1 MNADHVAMFSALD
14 LARMLFGVLI
24 VAAGAVS
31 CLFFVGR
38 RKQREYSL
46 LYFGLGAMLYG
57 VRLFINGSSGYMQG
71 RWDWIT
77 EVISLVIPIPLLLF
91 FTATMAKRWR
101 KIALSSIGIFFV
113 IAAVGMAELFLVHSE
128 RATQKVIHLIA
139 VIVIPVLMVLLFIGG
154 RSATR
159 EQKILRAGFFVF
171 LLFIVH
177 TNLGNI
183 GMISHGPDL
192 EFIGFVTFLG
202 CLGYV
207 AAARTQ
213 RNEEQLLTLNKE
225 LEIARGIQAGL
236 LPEKS
241 FSVAGLTA
249 ASRYVPASS
258 VAGDFYDF
266 LPKDGGLG
274 VLIAD
279 VSGHGVP
286 AALSAS
292 MVKVAI
298 RAQRDWADDPARVLS
313 GLNSILCGNLQ
324 GQFVTAGYLFLD
336 PQRGA
341 LAYAGAGHPPLLAW
355 RGREKKIESLEEN
368 GLMLGIFPE
377 GVYKCMT
384 AALEPGDRFV
394 LYTDGIT
401 EAPSLSG
408 EEFGMERFKDFLAK
422 HATSPAQE
430 LCDSLVKRVTTWSG
444 NSSREQHDDLT
455 LIESSFPGRAKPA
468 AAGVLR

>member
-1 MNADHVAMFSALD
+1 MDADHVAAFSALD

-31 CLFFVGR
+31 CLFFAFR

-46 LYFGLGAMLYG
+46 LYFGLGAILYG
-57 VRLFINGSSGYMQG
+57 VRLFINGSAHYMQG
-71 RWDWIT
+71 QWDWIT
-77 EVISLVIPIPLLLF
+77 EAISLVIPIPLLLF
-91 FTATMAKRWR
+91 FTATMARRWR
-101 KIALSSIGIFFV
+101 KLALWSIGVFSV
-113 IAAVGMAELFLVHSE
+113 IGAVGMVELFLVHSE
-128 RATQKVIHLIA
+128 RATQRVIHLIA
-139 VIVIPVLMVLLFIGG
+139 VVVIPILMVLLFIGG

-177 TNLGNI
+177 TNLTNI
-183 GMISHGPDL
+183 GAIPHGPDL
-192 EFIGFVTFLG
+192 EFIGFVSFLG

-241 FSVAGLTA
+241 FSVAGLVT

-266 LPKDGGLG
+266 LPKDSGLG

-298 RAQRDWADDPARVLS
+298 RAQRDWADDPARVLT

-324 GQFVTAGYLFLD
+324 GQFVTAGYLYLD
-336 PQRGA
+336 PGRGA

-355 RGREKKIESLEEN
+355 RAREKKVECMEEN

-377 GVYKCMT
+377 GAYRCMT
-384 AALEPGDRFV
+384 ADLGPGDRFV

-408 EEFGMERFKDFLAK
+408 EEFGMDRFKSFLAE
-422 HATSPAQE
+422 HAASPAQE
-430 LCDSLVKRVTTWSG
+430 LCDALVKHVTAWSG
-444 NSSREQHDDLT
+444 NSREQHDDLT
-455 LIESSFPGRAKPA
+455 LVVVDYKA
-468 AAGVLR
+468 A

>member
-1 MNADHVAMFSALD
+1 MNADHVAAFSALD

-31 CLFFVGR
+31 CLFFAVR
-38 RKQREYSL
+38 LKLREYSL

-57 VRLFINGSSGYMQG
+57 VRLFINGSSNYMQEQ
-71 RWDWIT
+71 WDWIT
-77 EVISLVIPIPLLLF
+77 EVIALVIPIPLLLF
-91 FTATMAKRWR
+91 FTATMARRWR
-101 KIALSSIGIFFV
+101 KLALWSIGIFCV
-113 IAAVGMAELFLVHSE
+113 IGAVGMAELFLVQSE
-128 RATQKVIHLIA
+128 RATQKAIHLIA
-139 VIVIPVLMVLLFIGG
+139 IVVIPVLMVLLFIGG
-154 RSATR
+154 RTASR
-159 EQKILRAGFFVF
+159 EQKILRTGFFVF

-236 LPEKS
+236 LPEKG
-241 FSVAGLTA
+241 FSVAGLTT
-249 ASRYVPASS
+249 ASRYVPATS

-274 VLIAD
+274 ILIAD

-298 RAQRDWADDPARVLS
+298 TAQRDWANDPARVLS

-324 GQFVTAGYLFLD
+324 GQFVTAGFLYLD
-336 PQRGA
+336 PRRGA
-341 LAYAGAGHPPLLAW
+341 LTYAGAGHPPLLAW
-355 RGREKKIESLEEN
+355 RGREKKVESIEEN

-377 GVYKCMT
+377 GAYKSMT

-394 LYTDGIT
+394 LYTDGIA

-408 EEFGMERFKDFLAK
+408 EEFGMERFKDFM
-422 HATSPAQE
+422 TQNSGRSAQDF
-430 LCDSLVKRVTTWSG
+430 CDGLIQHVAAWCGST
-444 NSSREQHDDLT
+444 SREQHDDLT
-455 LIESSFPGRAKPA
+455 LIVVDYKA
-468 AAGVLR
+468 A

>member
-1 MNADHVAMFSALD
+1 MNADHIAAFSALD

-31 CLFFVGR
+31 CLFFAGI

-46 LYFGLGAMLYG
+46 LYFGLGAILYG
-57 VRLFINGSSGYMQG
+57 VRLFINGSSNYMQG

-77 EVISLVIPIPLLLF
+77 EAISLVIPIPLLLF
-91 FTATMAKRWR
+91 FTATMARRWR
-101 KIALSSIGIFFV
+101 KLALWSIGIFSV
-113 IAAVGMAELFLVHSE
+113 IGAVGMAELFVVHSE
-128 RATQKVIHLIA
+128 RATQRAIHLIA
-139 VIVIPVLMVLLFIGG
+139 VVVIPVLMVLLSVGG

-159 EQKILRAGFFVF
+159 EQKILRAGFFIF
-171 LLFIVH
+171 LVFIVH
-177 TNLGNI
+177 TNLANI
-183 GMISHGPDL
+183 EAIPHGPDL

-249 ASRYVPASS
+249 ASRYIPATS

-298 RAQRDWADDPARVLS
+298 SAQRDWADDPARVLS

-324 GQFVTAGYLFLD
+324 GQFVTAGYLYLN
-336 PQRGA
+336 PRRGA
-341 LAYAGAGHPPLLAW
+341 LAYAGAGHPPVLAW
-355 RGREKKIESLEEN
+355 RGREKRVESMEEN

-377 GVYKCMT
+377 GAYKSMT

-394 LYTDGIT
+394 LYTDGIA

-408 EEFGMERFKDFLAK
+408 EEFGMDRFKSFLAE
-422 HATSPAQE
+422 HAGSSAQE
-430 LCDSLVKRVTTWSG
+430 LCDALIKHVTAWSG
-444 NSSREQHDDLT
+444 STREQHDDLT
-455 LIESSFPGRAKPA
+455 LIVVDYKA
-468 AAGVLR
+468 A

>member
-1 MNADHVAMFSALD
+1 MDADHVAAFSALD

-31 CLFFVGR
+31 CLFFAIR

-46 LYFGLGAMLYG
+46 LYFGLGAILYG
-57 VRLFINGSSGYMQG
+57 VRLFINGSAHYMQG
-71 RWDWIT
+71 QWDWIT
-77 EVISLVIPIPLLLF
+77 EAISLVIPIPLLLF
-91 FTATMAKRWR
+91 FTATMVRRWR
-101 KIALSSIGIFFV
+101 KLALWSIGVFSV
-113 IAAVGMAELFLVHSE
+113 IGAVGMVELFLVHSE
-128 RATQKVIHLIA
+128 RATQRVIHLIA
-139 VIVIPVLMVLLFIGG
+139 VVVIPILMVLLFVGG

-171 LLFIVH
+171 LMFIVH
-177 TNLGNI
+177 TNLANI
-183 GMISHGPDL
+183 GAIPHGPDL
-192 EFIGFVTFLG
+192 EFIGFVAFLG

-207 AAARTQ
+207 AAARTHH
-213 RNEEQLLTLNKE
+213 NEERLLALNKE
-225 LEIARGIQAGL
+225 MEIARGIQAGL

-249 ASRYVPASS
+249 ASRYVPATS

-266 LPKDGGLG
+266 LPKDSGLG

-298 RAQRDWADDPARVLS
+298 RAQRDWADDPARVLT

-324 GQFVTAGYLFLD
+324 GQFVTAGYLYLD
-336 PQRGA
+336 PGRGA

-355 RGREKKIESLEEN
+355 RAREKKVECMEEN

-377 GVYKCMT
+377 GAYKCMT
-384 AALEPGDRFV
+384 ADLAPGDRFV

-408 EEFGMERFKDFLAK
+408 EEFGMDRFKSFLAE
-422 HATSPAQE
+422 HAASPAQE
-430 LCDSLVKRVTTWSG
+430 LCDALVKHVRAWSG
-444 NSSREQHDDLT
+444 NSREQHDDLT
-455 LIESSFPGRAKPA
+455 LVVVDYKA
-468 AAGVLR
+468 A

>member
-1 MNADHVAMFSALD
+1 MFSALD

-31 CLFFVGR
+31 CLVFAVP

-46 LYFGLGAMLYG
+46 LYFGLGAILYG
-57 VRLFINGSSGYMQG
+57 VRLFINGSSYYMQA
-71 RWDWIT
+71 RWDRIT

-91 FTATMAKRWR
+91 FTATIARRWR
-101 KIALSSIGIFFV
+101 KIALWSIGVFSV
-113 IAAVGMAELFLVHSE
+113 IGAVGMAELFLVHSE

-139 VIVIPVLMVLLFIGG
+139 IVVIPLLMVLLFLGG
-154 RSATR
+154 RSASR

-171 LLFIVH
+171 LVFIVH

-183 GMISHGPDL
+183 GAISHGPDL
-192 EFIGFVTFLG
+192 EFIGFVTFLA

-213 RNEEQLLTLNKE
+213 RNEEQLLALNKE

-236 LPEKS
+236 LPKKS
-241 FSVAGLTA
+241 FSVAGLTT
-249 ASRYVPASS
+249 ASRYVPATS

-274 VLIAD
+274 VLIAG

-298 RAQRDWADDPARVLS
+298 RAQRDWADKPAQVLT
-313 GLNSILCGNLQ
+313 GLNSILCGSLQ
-324 GQFVTAGYLFLD
+324 GQFVTAGYLYLD
-336 PQRGA
+336 PRRGS
-341 LAYAGAGHPPLLAW
+341 LAYAGAGHPPLLVW
-355 RGREKKIESLEEN
+355 RAGEAKVESMEEN

-377 GVYKCMT
+377 GAYKSLT
-384 AALEPGDRFV
+384 AALNSGDRFI
-394 LYTDGIT
+394 LYTDGIP
-401 EAPSLSG
+401 EAPSASG
-408 EEFGMERFKDFLAK
+408 EEFGMERFKDFLQQNSG
-422 HATSPAQE
+422 HSTQE
-430 LCDSLVKRVTTWSG
+430 LCDLLIQQLTAWCG
-444 NSSREQHDDLT
+444 NGTREQHDDLT
-455 LIESSFPGRAKPA
+455 LIVVDYKA
-468 AAGVLR
+468 A

>member
-1 MNADHVAMFSALD
+1 MNADHIAVFSTLD
-14 LARMLFGVLI
+14 LLRMLFGVLI

-31 CLFFVGR
+31 CLVFAGR

-46 LYFGLGAMLYG
+46 LYFGLGAILYG
-57 VRLFINGSSGYMQG
+57 VRLFINGSSNYMQE

-91 FTATMAKRWR
+91 FTATMARRWR
-101 KIALSSIGIFFV
+101 KLALWSIGVFSV
-113 IAAVGMAELFLVHSE
+113 IGAVGMAELFLVHSE
-128 RATQKVIHLIA
+128 RATQRAIHLIA
-139 VIVIPVLMVLLFIGG
+139 IVVIPVLMVLLFIGG

-177 TNLGNI
+177 TNLANI
-183 GMISHGPDL
+183 GAIQHGPDL

-213 RNEEQLLTLNKE
+213 RTEEQLLTLNKE

-249 ASRYVPASS
+249 ASRYVPATS

-298 RAQRDWADDPARVLS
+298 RAQRDWADKPAQVLT
-313 GLNSILCGNLQ
+313 GLNSILCGSLQ
-324 GQFVTAGYLFLD
+324 GQFVTAGYLYLD
-336 PQRGA
+336 PGCGA

-355 RGREKKIESLEEN
+355 RAREKKVECMEEN

-377 GVYKCMT
+377 GAYKSMT
-384 AALEPGDRFV
+384 ADLEPGDRFV

-408 EEFGMERFKDFLAK
+408 EEFGMDRFKSFLAE
-422 HATSPAQE
+422 HAGRSAQE
-430 LCDSLVKRVTTWSG
+430 LCDALVKHVTAWSG
-444 NSSREQHDDLT
+444 NSAREQHDDLT
-455 LIESSFPGRAKPA
+455 LIVVDYN
-468 AAGVLR
+468 AG

>member
-1 MNADHVAMFSALD
+1 MNADHIAGFSALD

-31 CLFFVGR
+31 CLFFAGR

-46 LYFGLGAMLYG
+46 LYFGLGAILYG
-57 VRLFINGSSGYMQG
+57 VRLFINGSANYMQG
-71 RWDWIT
+71 RWDWIV

-91 FTATMAKRWR
+91 FTATMARRWR
-101 KIALSSIGIFFV
+101 KLALWSIGIFSV
-113 IAAVGMAELFLVHSE
+113 IGAVGMVELFLVHSE
-128 RATQKVIHLIA
+128 RATQRAIHLIA
-139 VIVIPVLMVLLFIGG
+139 VVVIPVLMVLLFVGG

-159 EQKILRAGFFVF
+159 EQKILRAGFFIF
-171 LLFIVH
+171 LVFIVH
-177 TNLGNI
+177 TNLANI
-183 GMISHGPDL
+183 EAIPHGPDL

-249 ASRYVPASS
+249 ASRYIPATS

-298 RAQRDWADDPARVLS
+298 TAQRDWADDPARVLS

-324 GQFVTAGYLFLD
+324 GQFVTAGYLYLD
-336 PQRGA
+336 PRRGA

-355 RGREKKIESLEEN
+355 RGREKRVEAMEEN

-377 GVYKCMT
+377 GAYISMT

-394 LYTDGIT
+394 LYTDGIA
-401 EAPSLSG
+401 EAPSVSG
-408 EEFGMERFKDFLAK
+408 EEFGMDRFKSFLAE
-422 HATSPAQE
+422 HAASSAQE
-430 LCDSLVKRVTTWSG
+430 LCDALIKHVTAWSG
-444 NSSREQHDDLT
+444 STREQHDDLT
-455 LIESSFPGRAKPA
+455 LIVVDYKA
-468 AAGVLR
+468 A

>member
-1 MNADHVAMFSALD
+1 
-14 LARMLFGVLI
+14 MLFGVLI
-24 VAAGAVS
+24 VAAGVVS
-31 CLFFVGR
+31 CLFFAGM

-46 LYFGLGAMLYG
+46 LYFGLGAILYG
-57 VRLFINGSSGYMQG
+57 VRLFINGSSNYMQG

-91 FTATMAKRWR
+91 FTATMARRWR
-101 KIALSSIGIFFV
+101 KLALWSIGIFSV
-113 IAAVGMAELFLVHSE
+113 IGAVGMVELFVVHSE
-128 RATQKVIHLIA
+128 RATQKAIHLIA
-139 VIVIPVLMVLLFIGG
+139 VVVIPVLMVLLFVGG

-177 TNLGNI
+177 TNLANI
-183 GMISHGPDL
+183 GAIPHGPDL

-213 RNEEQLLTLNKE
+213 QNEEQLLTLNKE

-241 FSVAGLTA
+241 LSVAGLTA
-249 ASRYVPASS
+249 ASRYIPATS

-298 RAQRDWADDPARVLS
+298 SAQRDWADDPARVLS

-324 GQFVTAGYLFLD
+324 GQFVTAGYLYLN
-336 PQRGA
+336 PRRGA
-341 LAYAGAGHPPLLAW
+341 LTYAGAGHPPVLAW
-355 RGREKKIESLEEN
+355 RGREKRVESMEEN

-377 GVYKCMT
+377 GAYKSMT

-394 LYTDGIT
+394 LYTDGIA

-408 EEFGMERFKDFLAK
+408 EEFGMDRFKSFLAE
-422 HATSPAQE
+422 HAGSSAQE
-430 LCDSLVKRVTTWSG
+430 LCDALIKHVTAWSG
-444 NSSREQHDDLT
+444 STREQHDDLT
-455 LIESSFPGRAKPA
+455 LIVVDYKA
-468 AAGVLR
+468 A

>member
-1 MNADHVAMFSALD
+1 MNADHIAVFSTLD
-14 LARMLFGVLI
+14 LLRMLFGVLI

-31 CLFFVGR
+31 CLVFAGR

-46 LYFGLGAMLYG
+46 LYFGLGAILYG
-57 VRLFINGSSGYMQG
+57 VRLFINGSSNYMQE

-91 FTATMAKRWR
+91 FTATMARRWR
-101 KIALSSIGIFFV
+101 KLALWSIAVFSVIG
-113 IAAVGMAELFLVHSE
+113 AVGMAELFLVHSE
-128 RATQKVIHLIA
+128 RATQRAIHLIA
-139 VIVIPVLMVLLFIGG
+139 IVVIPVLMVLLFIGG

-177 TNLGNI
+177 TNLANI
-183 GMISHGPDL
+183 GAIQHGPDL

-213 RNEEQLLTLNKE
+213 RTEEQLLTLNKE

-249 ASRYVPASS
+249 ASRYVPATS

-298 RAQRDWADDPARVLS
+298 RAQRDWADKPAQVLT
-313 GLNSILCGNLQ
+313 GLNSILCGSLQ
-324 GQFVTAGYLFLD
+324 GQFVTAGYLYLD
-336 PQRGA
+336 PGCGA

-355 RGREKKIESLEEN
+355 RAREKKVECMEEN

-377 GVYKCMT
+377 GAYKSMT
-384 AALEPGDRFV
+384 ADLEPGDRFV

-408 EEFGMERFKDFLAK
+408 EEFGMDRFKSFLAE
-422 HATSPAQE
+422 HAGRSAQE
-430 LCDSLVKRVTTWSG
+430 LCDALVKHVTAWSG
-444 NSSREQHDDLT
+444 NSPREQHDDLT
-455 LIESSFPGRAKPA
+455 LIVVDYNA
-468 AAGVLR
+468 A

>member
-1 MNADHVAMFSALD
+1 MNADHVAVFSALD

-31 CLFFVGR
+31 CLFFAVR
-38 RKQREYSL
+38 RKRREYSL

-57 VRLFINGSSGYMQG
+57 VRLFINGSSDYMHG
-71 RWDWIT
+71 RWDRIT

-101 KIALSSIGIFFV
+101 KIALWSIAIFFA

-128 RATQKVIHLIA
+128 RATQKIIHLIA
-139 VIVIPVLMVLLFIGG
+139 IVVIPVLMVLLFVGG

-171 LLFIVH
+171 LLFVVH
-177 TNLGNI
+177 TNLGNMRVI
-183 GMISHGPDL
+183 PHGPDL

-236 LPEKS
+236 LPEKG
-241 FSVAGLTA
+241 FSVAGLTT
-249 ASRYVPASS
+249 ASRYVPATS

-298 RAQRDWADDPARVLS
+298 RAQRDWADKPAQVLT
-313 GLNSILCGNLQ
+313 GLNAILCGNLQ
-324 GQFVTAGYLFLD
+324 GQFVTAGYLYLD
-336 PQRGA
+336 PRRGS
-341 LAYAGAGHPPLLAW
+341 LTYAGAGHPPLLVW
-355 RGREKKIESLEEN
+355 RAGEARVESMEEN

-377 GVYKCMT
+377 GAYKSLT
-384 AALEPGDRFV
+384 ATLNSGDRFI
-394 LYTDGIT
+394 LYTDGIP
-401 EAPSLSG
+401 EAPSASG
-408 EEFGMERFKDFLAK
+408 EEFGMERFKDFLQQNSG
-422 HATSPAQE
+422 HSTQE
-430 LCDSLVKRVTTWSG
+430 LCDLLIQQLTAWCG
-444 NSSREQHDDLT
+444 NSANEQHDDLT
-455 LIESSFPGRAKPA
+455 LIVVDYKA
-468 AAGVLR
+468 A

>member
-1 MNADHVAMFSALD
+1 MNDFPIPGFSALD
-14 LARMLFGVLI
+14 LVRMLFGVLI
-24 VAAGAVS
+24 AAAGLIAV
-31 CLFFVGR
+31 LLYLVRLNR
-38 RKQREYSL
+38 RDNSL
-46 LYFGLGAMLYG
+46 LYFGLAATMYG
-57 VRLFINGSSGYMQG
+57 VRLFIEGANHYMDHK
-71 RWDWIT
+71 WDQVPL
-77 EVISLVIPIPLLLF
+77 VISLFVAIPLILF
-91 FTATMAKRWR
+91 FRVVTASPFWKRVSYGLVGLFGAVAVFGVGR
-101 KIALSSIGIFFV
+101 ILFHRDLRLVQTLINTTALL
-113 IAAVGMAELFLVHSE
+113 AMPPLLAM
-128 RATQKVIHLIA
+128 
-139 VIVIPVLMVLLFIGG
+139 LFIPF
-154 RSATR
+154 RSASRDQT
-159 EQKILRAGFFVF
+159 ILRTGILTFALFVAY
-171 LLFIVH
+171 
-177 TNLGNI
+177 TNLVNVGAIHGN
-183 GMISHGPDL
+183 SSL
-192 EFIGFVTFLG
+192 EFIGFVFFLAS
-202 CLGYV
+202 LGYV
-207 AAARTQ
+207 AASRTQ
-213 RNEEQLLTLNKE
+213 RNEERLLSLNKE
-225 LEIARGIQAGL
+225 MEIARGIQAGL

-241 FSVAGLTA
+241 FAAAGLTA

-266 LPKDGGLG
+266 LPKNGGLG

-324 GQFVTAGYLFLD
+324 GQFVTAGYLYLD
-336 PQRGA
+336 PGRGA

-355 RGREKKIESLEEN
+355 RAREKKVECMEEN

-377 GVYKCMT
+377 GAYKCMT

-408 EEFGMERFKDFLAK
+408 EEFGMERFKAFLAK
-422 HATSPAQE
+422 HAESPAQE
-430 LCDSLVKRVTTWSG
+430 LCDALVKHVTAWSG

-455 LIESSFPGRAKPA
+455 LIVVDYKA
-468 AAGVLR
+468 A

>member
-1 MNADHVAMFSALD
+1 MNADHVAAFSALD

-31 CLFFVGR
+31 CLFFAVR
-38 RKQREYSL
+38 LKLREYSL

-57 VRLFINGSSGYMQG
+57 VRLFINGSSNYMQEQ
-71 RWDWIT
+71 WDWIT
-77 EVISLVIPIPLLLF
+77 EVIALVIPIPLLLF
-91 FTATMAKRWR
+91 FTATMARRWR
-101 KIALSSIGIFFV
+101 KLALWSIGIFCV
-113 IAAVGMAELFLVHSE
+113 IGAVGMAELFLVQSE
-128 RATQKVIHLIA
+128 RATQKAIHLIA
-139 VIVIPVLMVLLFIGG
+139 VVVIPVLMVLLFIGG
-154 RSATR
+154 RTASR

-236 LPEKS
+236 LPEKG
-241 FSVAGLTA
+241 FSVAGLTT
-249 ASRYVPASS
+249 ASRYVPATS

-274 VLIAD
+274 ILIAD

-298 RAQRDWADDPARVLS
+298 TAQRDWANDPARVLS

-324 GQFVTAGYLFLD
+324 GQFVTAGFLYLD
-336 PQRGA
+336 PRRGA
-341 LAYAGAGHPPLLAW
+341 LTYAGAGHPPLLAW
-355 RGREKKIESLEEN
+355 RGREKKVESIEEN

-377 GVYKCMT
+377 GAYKSMT

-394 LYTDGIT
+394 LYTDGIA

-408 EEFGMERFKDFLAK
+408 EEFGMERFKDFM
-422 HATSPAQE
+422 TQNSGRSAQDF
-430 LCDSLVKRVTTWSG
+430 CDGLIQHVAAWCG

-455 LIESSFPGRAKPA
+455 LIVVDYKVP
-468 AAGVLR
+468 

>member
-1 MNADHVAMFSALD
+1 MNQDHIAAFSALD

-31 CLFFVGR
+31 CLVFAGR

-46 LYFGLGAMLYG
+46 LYFGLGAILYG
-57 VRLFINGSSGYMQG
+57 VRLFINGSSIYMHG
-71 RWDWIT
+71 RWDRIV
-77 EVISLVIPIPLLLF
+77 EMISLVIPIPLLLF
-91 FTATMAKRWR
+91 FTATMARRWR
-101 KIALSSIGIFFV
+101 KLVLWSIGLFSV
-113 IAAVGMAELFLVHSE
+113 IGAVGMVELFLVHSE
-128 RATQKVIHLIA
+128 RATQRAIHLIA
-139 VIVIPVLMVLLFIGG
+139 VVVIPILMVLLFVGG

-177 TNLGNI
+177 TNLTNI
-183 GMISHGPDL
+183 GAIAHGPDL

-213 RNEEQLLTLNKE
+213 QNEEQLLTLNKE

-241 FSVAGLTA
+241 FSVAGLTT
-249 ASRYVPASS
+249 ASRYVPATS

-298 RAQRDWADDPARVLS
+298 RAQRDWADKPAQVLT

-324 GQFVTAGYLFLD
+324 GQFVTAGYLYLD
-336 PQRGA
+336 PRRGS
-341 LAYAGAGHPPLLAW
+341 LAYAGAGHPPLLVW
-355 RGREKKIESLEEN
+355 RAGEAKVESMEEN

-377 GVYKCMT
+377 GAYKSLT
-384 AALEPGDRFV
+384 ATLNSGDRFI
-394 LYTDGIT
+394 LYTDGIP
-401 EAPSLSG
+401 EAPSASG
-408 EEFGMERFKDFLAK
+408 EEFGMERFKDFLQQNSG
-422 HATSPAQE
+422 HSTQE
-430 LCDSLVKRVTTWSG
+430 LCDRLIQQLNAWCG
-444 NSSREQHDDLT
+444 NSAKEQHDDLT
-455 LIESSFPGRAKPA
+455 LIVVDYKA
-468 AAGVLR
+468 A

>member
-1 MNADHVAMFSALD
+1 MNADHIAAFSALD

-31 CLFFVGR
+31 CLFFAIR

-46 LYFGLGAMLYG
+46 LYFGLGAILYG
-57 VRLFINGSSGYMQG
+57 VRLFINGSSGYVG
-71 RWDWIT
+71 KRWDWIT
-77 EVISLVIPIPLLLF
+77 ETISLVIPIPLLLF
-91 FTATMAKRWR
+91 FTATMARRWR
-101 KIALSSIGIFFV
+101 KLVLWLIGIFCV
-113 IAAVGMAELFLVHSE
+113 IGAVGLVELFLVHSE
-128 RATQKVIHLIA
+128 RATQRVIHVIA
-139 VIVIPVLMVLLFIGG
+139 IVVIPVLIVLLFIGG

-159 EQKILRAGFFVF
+159 QQKILRTGFFVF
-171 LLFIVH
+171 LMFVVQ
-177 TNLGNI
+177 TNLANMRVI
-183 GMISHGPDL
+183 PRGPDL

-207 AAARTQ
+207 AAARTH

-236 LPEKS
+236 LPEKN
-241 FSVAGLTA
+241 FSVAGLVT

-298 RAQRDWADDPARVLS
+298 RSQRDWADDPPRVLS

-324 GQFVTAGYLFLD
+324 GQFVTAGYLYLD
-336 PQRGA
+336 PKRGA
-341 LAYAGAGHPPLLAW
+341 LAYAGAAHPPLLAW
-355 RGREKKIESLEEN
+355 RGREKKIESMEEN
-368 GLMLGIFPE
+368 GLMLGICPE
-377 GVYKCMT
+377 GTYKGMT

-408 EEFGMERFKDFLAK
+408 EEFGMERFKSFLAE
-422 HATSPAQE
+422 HAKSSAQE
-430 LCDSLVKRVTTWSG
+430 LCDALVKHVTAWSG
-444 NSSREQHDDLT
+444 TRSREQHDDLT
-455 LIESSFPGRAKPA
+455 LIVVDYKA
-468 AAGVLR
+468 A

>member
-1 MNADHVAMFSALD
+1 MNADQVAAFSALD

-31 CLFFVGR
+31 CLFFAGR

-46 LYFGLGAMLYG
+46 LYFGLGAILYG
-57 VRLFINGSSGYMQG
+57 VRLFIDGSSGYTEK
-71 RWDWIT
+71 RWDRII

-91 FTATMAKRWR
+91 FTATMARRWR
-101 KIALSSIGIFFV
+101 KLALWSIGIFCV
-113 IAAVGMAELFLVHSE
+113 IGAVGMAELFLVHSE

-139 VIVIPVLMVLLFIGG
+139 VIVIPILMALLFVGG

-177 TNLGNI
+177 TNLTNI
-183 GMISHGPDL
+183 GAITHGPDL

-241 FSVAGLTA
+241 FSVAGLTT
-249 ASRYVPASS
+249 ASRYVPATS

-298 RAQRDWADDPARVLS
+298 RAQCDWADDPARVLS

-324 GQFVTAGYLFLD
+324 GQFVTAGYLYLD
-336 PQRGA
+336 PRRGG
-341 LAYAGAGHPPLLAW
+341 LTYAGAAHPPLLAW
-355 RGREKKIESLEEN
+355 RGREKRVESIEEN

-377 GVYKCMT
+377 GVYKSMT

-394 LYTDGIT
+394 LYTDGIA

-408 EEFGMERFKDFLAK
+408 EEFGMERFKAFLAE
-422 HATSPAQE
+422 HAGSSAQD
-430 LCDSLVKRVTTWSG
+430 LCDALIKHVTAWSG
-444 NSSREQHDDLT
+444 SPREQHDDLT
-455 LIESSFPGRAKPA
+455 LIVVDYKA
-468 AAGVLR
+468 A

>member
-1 MNADHVAMFSALD
+1 MNADHVAAFSALD

-31 CLFFVGR
+31 CLFFAVR
-38 RKQREYSL
+38 LKLREYSL

-57 VRLFINGSSGYMQG
+57 VRLFINGSSNYMQEQ
-71 RWDWIT
+71 WDWIT
-77 EVISLVIPIPLLLF
+77 EVIALVIPIPLLLF
-91 FTATMAKRWR
+91 FTATMARRWR
-101 KIALSSIGIFFV
+101 KLALWSIGIFCV
-113 IAAVGMAELFLVHSE
+113 IGAVGMAELFLVQSE
-128 RATQKVIHLIA
+128 RATQKAIHLIA
-139 VIVIPVLMVLLFIGG
+139 IVVIPVLMVLLFIGG
-154 RSATR
+154 RTASR

-236 LPEKS
+236 LPEKG
-241 FSVAGLTA
+241 FSVAGLTT
-249 ASRYVPASS
+249 ASRYVPATS

-298 RAQRDWADDPARVLS
+298 TAQRDWANDPARVLS

-324 GQFVTAGYLFLD
+324 GQFVTAGYLYLD

-341 LAYAGAGHPPLLAW
+341 LTYAGAGHPPLLAW
-355 RGREKKIESLEEN
+355 RGREKKVESIEEN

-377 GVYKCMT
+377 GAYKSMT

-394 LYTDGIT
+394 LYTDGIA

-408 EEFGMERFKDFLAK
+408 EEFGMERFKNFMTQNSGRSAQDF
-422 HATSPAQE
+422 
-430 LCDSLVKRVTTWSG
+430 CDGLIQHVAAWCGS
-444 NSSREQHDDLT
+444 SSREQHDDLT
-455 LIESSFPGRAKPA
+455 LIVVDYKA
-468 AAGVLR
+468 A

>member
-1 MNADHVAMFSALD
+1 MNTDHVAAFSALD

-31 CLFFVGR
+31 CLFFAVR
-38 RKQREYSL
+38 LKLREYSL

-57 VRLFINGSSGYMQG
+57 VRLFINGSSNYMQEQ
-71 RWDWIT
+71 WDWIT
-77 EVISLVIPIPLLLF
+77 EVIALVIPIPLLLF
-91 FTATMAKRWR
+91 FTATMARRWR
-101 KIALSSIGIFFV
+101 KLALWSIGIFCV
-113 IAAVGMAELFLVHSE
+113 IGAVGMAELFLVQSE
-128 RATQKVIHLIA
+128 RATQKAIHLIA
-139 VIVIPVLMVLLFIGG
+139 IVVIPVLMVLLFIGG
-154 RSATR
+154 RTASR

-236 LPEKS
+236 LPEKG
-241 FSVAGLTA
+241 FSVAGLTT
-249 ASRYVPASS
+249 ASRYVPATS

-266 LPKDGGLG
+266 LPQDGGLG
-274 VLIAD
+274 ILIAD

-298 RAQRDWADDPARVLS
+298 TAQRDWANDPARVLS

-324 GQFVTAGYLFLD
+324 GQFVTAGYLYLD
-336 PQRGA
+336 LQRGA
-341 LAYAGAGHPPLLAW
+341 LTYAGAGHPPLLAW
-355 RGREKKIESLEEN
+355 RGREQRIASIEEN

-377 GVYKCMT
+377 GAYKSMT

-401 EAPSLSG
+401 EAPSLTG
-408 EEFGMERFKDFLAK
+408 EEFGMERFKDFMTQNAGR
-422 HATSPAQE
+422 SAQDF
-430 LCDSLVKRVTTWSG
+430 CDGLIQHVAAWCGS
-444 NSSREQHDDLT
+444 SSREQHDDLT
-455 LIESSFPGRAKPA
+455 LIVVDYKA
-468 AAGVLR
+468 A

>member
-1 MNADHVAMFSALD
+1 MNADHVAAFSALD

-31 CLFFVGR
+31 CLFFAVR
-38 RKQREYSL
+38 LKLREYSL

-57 VRLFINGSSGYMQG
+57 VRLFINGSSNYMQEQ
-71 RWDWIT
+71 WDWIT
-77 EVISLVIPIPLLLF
+77 EVIALVIPIPLLLF
-91 FTATMAKRWR
+91 FTATMARRWR
-101 KIALSSIGIFFV
+101 KLALWSIGIFCV
-113 IAAVGMAELFLVHSE
+113 IGAVGMAELFLVQSE
-128 RATQKVIHLIA
+128 RATQKAIHLIA
-139 VIVIPVLMVLLFIGG
+139 IVVIPVLMVLLFIGG
-154 RSATR
+154 RTASR

-236 LPEKS
+236 LPEKG
-241 FSVAGLTA
+241 FSVAGLTT
-249 ASRYVPASS
+249 ASRYVPATS

-274 VLIAD
+274 ILIAD

-298 RAQRDWADDPARVLS
+298 TAQRDWANDPARVLS

-324 GQFVTAGYLFLD
+324 GQFVTAGFLYLD
-336 PQRGA
+336 PRRGA
-341 LAYAGAGHPPLLAW
+341 LTYAGAGHPPLLAW
-355 RGREKKIESLEEN
+355 RGREKKVESIEEN

-377 GVYKCMT
+377 GAYKSMT

-394 LYTDGIT
+394 LYTDGIA

-408 EEFGMERFKDFLAK
+408 EEFGMERFKDFM
-422 HATSPAQE
+422 TQNSGRSAQDF
-430 LCDSLVKRVTTWSG
+430 CDGLIQHVAAWCG

-455 LIESSFPGRAKPA
+455 LIVVDYKVP
-468 AAGVLR
+468 

>member
-1 MNADHVAMFSALD
+1 MNADHVAAFSALD

-31 CLFFVGR
+31 CLFFAVR
-38 RKQREYSL
+38 LKLREYSL

-57 VRLFINGSSGYMQG
+57 VRLFINGSSNYMQEQ
-71 RWDWIT
+71 WDWIT
-77 EVISLVIPIPLLLF
+77 EVIALVIPIPLLLF
-91 FTATMAKRWR
+91 FTATMARRWR
-101 KIALSSIGIFFV
+101 KLALWSIGIFCV
-113 IAAVGMAELFLVHSE
+113 IGAVGMAELFLVQSE
-128 RATQKVIHLIA
+128 RATQKAIHLIA
-139 VIVIPVLMVLLFIGG
+139 IVVIPVLMVLLFIGG
-154 RSATR
+154 RTASR

-236 LPEKS
+236 LPEKG
-241 FSVAGLTA
+241 FSVAGLTT
-249 ASRYVPASS
+249 ASRYVPATS

-274 VLIAD
+274 ILIAD

-298 RAQRDWADDPARVLS
+298 TAQRDWANDPARVLS

-324 GQFVTAGYLFLD
+324 GQFVTAGYLYLD
-336 PQRGA
+336 PRRGA
-341 LAYAGAGHPPLLAW
+341 LTYAGAGHPPLLAW
-355 RGREKKIESLEEN
+355 RGREKKVESIEEN

-377 GVYKCMT
+377 GAYKSMT

-394 LYTDGIT
+394 LYTDGIA

-408 EEFGMERFKDFLAK
+408 EEFGMERFKDFM
-422 HATSPAQE
+422 TQNSGRSAQDF
-430 LCDSLVKRVTTWSG
+430 CDGLIQHVAAWCG
-444 NSSREQHDDLT
+444 SSDREQHDDLT
-455 LIESSFPGRAKPA
+455 LIVVDYKA
-468 AAGVLR
+468 A

>member
-1 MNADHVAMFSALD
+1 MDADHVAAFSALD
-14 LARMLFGVLI
+14 RARMLFGVLI
-24 VAAGAVS
+24 VAAGTVS
-31 CLFFVGR
+31 CLFFAIR

-46 LYFGLGAMLYG
+46 LYFGLGAILYG
-57 VRLFINGSSGYMQG
+57 VRLFINGSAHYMQG
-71 RWDWIT
+71 QWDWIT
-77 EVISLVIPIPLLLF
+77 EAISLVIPIPLLLF
-91 FTATMAKRWR
+91 FTATMVRRWR
-101 KIALSSIGIFFV
+101 KLALWSIGVFSV
-113 IAAVGMAELFLVHSE
+113 IGAVGMVELFVVHSE
-128 RATQKVIHLIA
+128 RATQRVIHLIA
-139 VIVIPVLMVLLFIGG
+139 VVVIPILMVLLFVGG

-159 EQKILRAGFFVF
+159 EQKILRVGFFVF
-171 LLFIVH
+171 LMFIVH
-177 TNLGNI
+177 TNLANI
-183 GMISHGPDL
+183 GAIPHGPDL
-192 EFIGFVTFLG
+192 EFIGFVAFLG

-207 AAARTQ
+207 AAARTHH
-213 RNEEQLLTLNKE
+213 NEERLLALNKE
-225 LEIARGIQAGL
+225 MEIARGIQAGL

-249 ASRYVPASS
+249 ASRYVPATS

-266 LPKDGGLG
+266 LPKDSGLG

-298 RAQRDWADDPARVLS
+298 RAQRDWADDPARVLT

-324 GQFVTAGYLFLD
+324 GQFVTAGYLYLD
-336 PQRGA
+336 PGRGA

-355 RGREKKIESLEEN
+355 RAREKKVECMEEN

-377 GVYKCMT
+377 GAYKCMT
-384 AALEPGDRFV
+384 ADLAPGDRFV

-408 EEFGMERFKDFLAK
+408 EEFGMDRFKSFLAE
-422 HATSPAQE
+422 HAASPAQE
-430 LCDSLVKRVTTWSG
+430 LCDALVKHVRAWSG
-444 NSSREQHDDLT
+444 NSREQHDDLT
-455 LIESSFPGRAKPA
+455 LVVVDYKA
-468 AAGVLR
+468 A

>member
-1 MNADHVAMFSALD
+1 MDADHVAAFSALD

-31 CLFFVGR
+31 CLFFAFR

-46 LYFGLGAMLYG
+46 LYFGLGAILYG
-57 VRLFINGSSGYMQG
+57 VRLFINGSAHYVQG
-71 RWDWIT
+71 QWDWIT
-77 EVISLVIPIPLLLF
+77 EAISLVIPIPLLLF
-91 FTATMAKRWR
+91 FTATMARRWR
-101 KIALSSIGIFFV
+101 KLAMWSIGVFSV
-113 IAAVGMAELFLVHSE
+113 IGAVGMVELFLVHSE
-128 RATQKVIHLIA
+128 RATQRVIHLIA
-139 VIVIPVLMVLLFIGG
+139 VVVIPILMVLLFVGG

-171 LLFIVH
+171 LMFIVH
-177 TNLGNI
+177 TNLANI
-183 GMISHGPDL
+183 GAIPHGPDL
-192 EFIGFVTFLG
+192 EFIGFVAFLG

-207 AAARTQ
+207 AAARTHH
-213 RNEEQLLTLNKE
+213 NEERLLALNKE

-249 ASRYVPASS
+249 ASRYVPATS

-266 LPKDGGLG
+266 LPKDSGLG

-298 RAQRDWADDPARVLS
+298 RAQRDWADDPARVLT

-324 GQFVTAGYLFLD
+324 GQFVTAGYVYLD
-336 PQRGA
+336 PGRGA

-355 RGREKKIESLEEN
+355 RAREKKVECMEEN

-377 GVYKCMT
+377 GAYKCMT
-384 AALEPGDRFV
+384 ADLAPGDRFV

-408 EEFGMERFKDFLAK
+408 EEFGMDRFKSFLAE
-422 HATSPAQE
+422 HAASPAQE
-430 LCDSLVKRVTTWSG
+430 LCDALVKHVTAWSG
-444 NSSREQHDDLT
+444 NSREQHDDLT
-455 LIESSFPGRAKPA
+455 LVVVDYKA
-468 AAGVLR
+468 A

>member
-1 MNADHVAMFSALD
+1 MNQDHIAVFSALD

-31 CLFFVGR
+31 CLFFAGR

-46 LYFGLGAMLYG
+46 LYFGLGAILYG
-57 VRLFINGSSGYMQG
+57 VRLFINGSSNYMHG

-77 EVISLVIPIPLLLF
+77 EMISLVIPIPLLLF
-91 FTATMAKRWR
+91 FSATIARRW
-101 KIALSSIGIFFV
+101 KKAAMWLIGFFSL
-113 IAAVGMAELFLVHSE
+113 IAAVGLAELFLAHSE
-128 RATQKVIHLIA
+128 RNTQNVIHLIA
-139 VIVIPVLMVLLFIGG
+139 VVVIPVLMVLLFVGG
-154 RSATR
+154 RSAAR

-177 TNLGNI
+177 TNLANI
-183 GMISHGPDL
+183 GAITHGPDL

-249 ASRYVPASS
+249 ASRYIPATS

-298 RAQRDWADDPARVLS
+298 SAQRDWADDPARVLS

-324 GQFVTAGYLFLD
+324 GQFVTAGYLYLD
-336 PQRGA
+336 PRRGA
-341 LAYAGAGHPPLLAW
+341 LTYAGAGHPPLLAW
-355 RGREKKIESLEEN
+355 RGRQKRVESMEEN

-377 GVYKCMT
+377 GAYKSMT

-394 LYTDGIT
+394 LYTDGIA

-408 EEFGMERFKDFLAK
+408 EEFGMERFKSFLAD
-422 HATSPAQE
+422 HAGSSAQE
-430 LCDSLVKRVTTWSG
+430 LCDALIKHVTAWSG
-444 NSSREQHDDLT
+444 STREQHDDLT
-455 LIESSFPGRAKPA
+455 LIVVDYKA
-468 AAGVLR
+468 A

>member
-1 MNADHVAMFSALD
+1 MNTDHVAAFSALD

-31 CLFFVGR
+31 CLFFAVR
-38 RKQREYSL
+38 LKLREYSL

-57 VRLFINGSSGYMQG
+57 VRLFINGSSNYMQEQ
-71 RWDWIT
+71 WDWIT
-77 EVISLVIPIPLLLF
+77 EVIALVIPIPLLLF
-91 FTATMAKRWR
+91 FTATMARRWR
-101 KIALSSIGIFFV
+101 KLALWSIGIFCV
-113 IAAVGMAELFLVHSE
+113 IGAVGMAELFLVQSE
-128 RATQKVIHLIA
+128 RATQKAIHLIA
-139 VIVIPVLMVLLFIGG
+139 IVVIPVLMVLLFIGG
-154 RSATR
+154 RTASR

-236 LPEKS
+236 LPEKG
-241 FSVAGLTA
+241 FSVAGLTT
-249 ASRYVPASS
+249 ASRYVPATS

-274 VLIAD
+274 ILIAD

-298 RAQRDWADDPARVLS
+298 TAQRDWANDPARVLS

-324 GQFVTAGYLFLD
+324 GQFVTAGFLYLD
-336 PQRGA
+336 PRRGA
-341 LAYAGAGHPPLLAW
+341 LTYAGAGHPPLLAW
-355 RGREKKIESLEEN
+355 RGREKKVESIEEN

-377 GVYKCMT
+377 GAYKSMT

-394 LYTDGIT
+394 LYTDGIA

-408 EEFGMERFKDFLAK
+408 EEFGMERFKDFM
-422 HATSPAQE
+422 TQNSGRSAQDF
-430 LCDSLVKRVTTWSG
+430 CDGLIQHVAAWCG
-444 NSSREQHDDLT
+444 SSDREQHDDLT
-455 LIESSFPGRAKPA
+455 LIVVDYKA
-468 AAGVLR
+468 A